1 MREISMLPHK
11 RKRLGTSEREVFV
24 PSYNIQRKRLGVSL
38 LEEQRRQRK
47 LKRLAKLRA
56 KEKAVKIKPKIDKA
70 EVPKKKKGIV
80 KKKRKIKHMPK
91 IKVKRAVKVR
101 KLVVKVSSISDEPK
115 IHIKEK
121 PEHVEIK
128 LKTKRKA
135 IKIKKPF
142 KIEKIK
148 PKVKAVKK
156 VHAKPAKIKKVK
168 KYKPVKKKKAK
179 KEIKQGI
186 KIKVNLPKI
195 DVHKRVFE
203 ISKRV
208 HGHIKGHAVRHTQN
222 IKELVK
228 KHGRGIWQKGKEMDQ
243 KALRH
248 LKKAHSALKGKK
260 R

>member
-1 MREISMLPHK
+1 MRDISRLPHK
-11 RKRLGTSEREVFV
+11 RKRLGTSESEVFV

-47 LKRLAKLRA
+47 LKRLARLKA

-80 KKKRKIKHMPK
+80 KKKRKIKHMAK
-91 IKVKRAVKVR
+91 IKVKRVLKVR
-101 KLVVKVSSISDEPK
+101 KSTTKIKPK

-128 LKTKRKA
+128 LKTKHKA

-148 PKVKAVKK
+148 PKIKTVKK
-156 VHAKPAKIKKVK
+156 VRAKLAKLKKVEK
-168 KYKPVKKKKAK
+168 HKPVKKEKSK

-208 HGHIKGHAVRHTQN
+208 HGHIKSHAVRHTQN

-228 KHGRGIWQKGKEMDQ
+228 KHGKGFWQKSKEMDQ

-248 LKKAHSALKGKK
+248 LKKAHSALKGKE